1 MENQIKVVSCASK
14 GFSIEAC
21 RRVQGVH
28 MLFAFQNIPNETR
41 IGGIVIPY
49 QLLFTQL
56 RGAQLFLSLQVG
68 MRK

>member
-1 MENQIKVVSCASK
+1 
-14 GFSIEAC
+14 
-21 RRVQGVH
+21 
-28 MLFAFQNIPNETR
+28 MLFAFQNIPSETWIDR
-41 IGGIVIPY
+41 IVIQH